1 MIISSPHTIH
11 LLPLI
16 IILVIFPISV
26 QSSDDLINQICKKT
40 PFYRL
45 CSDTLHSAA
54 NTSSVD
60 IKGLASNFT
69 NIVLSNATETL
80 SYIHG
85 QLKSGPDD
93 PKTEKALANCAE
105 LYIPVVEYNLPQGID
120 AFNRGYYGFTRY
132 VLSDARN
139 QADACG
145 EKVGGGEVGARN
157 EMVSELSDVAAA
169 IVGLLIK
176 DRGLNV

>member
-16 IILVIFPISV
+16 ILLIIFPISV
-26 QSSDDLINQICKKT
+26 QPSDDLINQVCKKT

-45 CSDTLHSAA
+45 CSDTLLSAA
-54 NTSSVD
+54 NTSSED
-60 IKGLASNFT
+60 IKGLASSFT

-80 SYIHG
+80 SYI
-85 QLKSGPDD
+85 QVKLKSADD
-93 PKTEKALANCAE
+93 PKMEKALANCAE

-132 VLSDARN
+132 VLSDAGN

-157 EMVSELSDVAAA
+157 EMVSELSIVAAA
-169 IVGLLIK
+169 IIGLLIK